1 MATSAVEQDD
11 LLQES
16 REQFLRTILR
26 GAFWLG
32 LAAVIPGI
40 VRAVPAG
47 LWSIVVVDALALGLV
62 YALGRWPGWSYRVR
76 AFSFVALSYALG
88 VFFLVRVGAVGL
100 MYFMAFPMLVA
111 LFLNVR
117 YAVGAL
123 VVNALTLISVGYLV
137 NPDVPLYG
145 FQSSL
150 LKWVVITVNF
160 SLVDGIITMAT
171 ALMMRRLGQ
180 LLHDVRRLNAG
191 LEERVRRRT
200 RQLESA
206 NRELEAFAYAV
217 SHDLR
222 SPLGTLDGFSSLLE
236 KHIDPLDARGQH
248 YLRRTRTAVHQ
259 MRDLIDAMLV
269 LSRVSRTTLQRE
281 PADLSEIARDLIAS
295 YREAAPGRQVDVN
308 IQAGMHTEGDPRLLR
323 LLLDNLLG
331 NAWKFT
337 GKLPQARIAFRQ
349 VGADAGERVYEISDN
364 GAGFDMEHVDK
375 LFKAFHRLHTTEQF
389 AGTGIGLATVQRI
402 VTRHGG
408 RVWAEAAPGQG
419 ATFRFTLGG
428 TLVETTT
435 GGPTAP
441 PAGS

>member
-1 MATSAVEQDD
+1 MAAPPPEHDD

-16 REQFLRTILR
+16 REQFLRAILR

-32 LAAVIPGI
+32 LVAVIPGI
-40 VRAVPAG
+40 MRAVPARV
-47 LWSIVVVDALALGLV
+47 WSIVVVDAAALGLV
-62 YALGRWPGWSYRVR
+62 YALGRWPGWSYRGR
-76 AFSFVALSYALG
+76 ALTFVALSYALG

-111 LFLNVR
+111 LFLGVR
-117 YAVGAL
+117 FAVAAL
-123 VVNALTLISVGYLV
+123 VLNAATLISVGYIV

-160 SLVDGIITMAT
+160 TLVDGIITMAT
-171 ALMMRRLGQ
+171 ALMVRRLGQ
-180 LLHDVRRLNAG
+180 LLQDVQRLNAG

-222 SPLGTLDGFSSLLE
+222 SPLGTLDGFSGLLE
-236 KHIDPLDARGQH
+236 KHIAPDDARGRH
-248 YLRRTRTAVHQ
+248 YLQRTRKAVHQ

-269 LSRVSRTTLQRE
+269 LSRVSRASLQRE
-281 PADLSEIARDLIAS
+281 PADLSEIAQELIAS
-295 YREAAPGRQVDVN
+295 YRDAAPERHVDVE
-308 IQAGMHTEGDPRLLR
+308 IQAGIEAQGDPRLLR
-323 LLLDNLLG
+323 LLLDNLLS

-337 GKLPQARIAFRQ
+337 SKQPHARITFRDI
-349 VGADAGERVYEISDN
+349 GRDAGERVYEVSDN
-364 GAGFDMEHVDK
+364 GAGFDMAHVDK
-375 LFKAFHRLHTTEQF
+375 LFKAFHRLHTHDQF
-389 AGTGIGLATVQRI
+389 TGTGIGLATVQRI

-408 RVWAEAAPGQG
+408 RVWAEAAPNQG

-428 TLVETTT
+428 AFAETMGSTS
-435 GGPTAP
+435 P
-441 PAGS
+441 PAPAA

>member
-1 MATSAVEQDD
+1 MVSPTVEHDD

-16 REQFLRTILR
+16 REQFLRAILR

-32 LAAVIPGI
+32 LVAVIPGI

-47 LWSIVVVDALALGLV
+47 IWSIVVVDVLALSLV
-62 YALGRWPGWSYRVR
+62 YAMGRWPGWSYRVR
-76 AFSFVALSYALG
+76 ALSFVALSYGLG
-88 VFFLVRVGAVGL
+88 VFFLIRVGTIGL

-111 LFLNVR
+111 LFLGVR

-123 VVNALTLISVGYLV
+123 VMNALTLISVGYLL
-137 NPDVPLYG
+137 NPEVPLYG
-145 FQSSL
+145 FESLL
-150 LKWVVITVNF
+150 LKWVVITINF
-160 SLVDGIITMAT
+160 SLVDGIITIGT
-171 ALMMRRLGQ
+171 ALMVRRLGQ
-180 LLHDVRRLNAG
+180 LLQDVQRLNAG

-222 SPLGTLDGFSSLLE
+222 SPLGTLDGFSGLLA
-236 KHIDPLDARGQH
+236 KHIDPQDARGRH
-248 YLRRTRTAVHQ
+248 YLERTRTAVHQ
-259 MRDLIDAMLV
+259 MRDLIDAMLA

-281 PADLSEIARDLIAS
+281 PTDLSEIAGDLITS
-295 YREAAPGRQVDVN
+295 YRDAAPGRQVDVH
-308 IQAGMHTEGDPRLLR
+308 IQPGMLTEGDPRLLR

-337 GKLPQARIAFRQ
+337 GKQPQARIAFRQ
-349 VGADAGERVYEISDN
+349 VGTDAGERLYEISDN
-364 GAGFDMEHVDK
+364 GAGFDMAHVDK

-389 AGTGIGLATVQRI
+389 AGTGIGLATVQRV

-408 RVWAEAAPGQG
+408 RVWAESAPGQG
-419 ATFRFTLGG
+419 ATFRFTLGANFA
-428 TLVETTT
+428 ETAT
-435 GGPTAP
+435 GAPTAP
-441 PAGS
+441 PDSP